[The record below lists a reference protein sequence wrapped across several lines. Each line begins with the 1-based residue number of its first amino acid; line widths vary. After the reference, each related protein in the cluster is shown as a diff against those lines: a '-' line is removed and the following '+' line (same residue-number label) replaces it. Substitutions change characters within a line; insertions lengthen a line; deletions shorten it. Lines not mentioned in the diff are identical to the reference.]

1 MYRQRGRTIGTFIVG
16 AIVVVVLIY
25 AALGRLGSS
34 TMSTPHVKAQI
45 GASESSPQSKPG
57 PAK

>member
-1 MYRQRGRTIGTFIVG
+1 MYRQRGRTVGTFIIA

-34 TMSTPHVKAQI
+34 TMLTPHLKAQA
-45 GASESSPQSKPG
+45 GAEVEQKQ
-57 PAK
+57 